1 MDQGGNQ
8 MSKKLKKGFTLIELL
23 VVLLL
28 MGIITTAIV
37 MILRPTSNLAVDIDN
52 KADEENNAITLFD
65 YVNGKLRYATDVMI
79 VSNDDASVMPSH
91 GNMKNFILLSN
102 DTRPVSKKGARGYAK
117 SGLTSKPLSNATY
130 CVSSSLLAENDYQ
143 FSIEGVN
150 TEAKSESITF
160 GALVHPMK
168 ATYSNFVVNEDKP
181 YNYSETFQ
189 LVNMQNRDQLNTTVI
204 GGLSTSGYDA
214 SKKNIWI
221 FYEEPKEAK
230 LTGNASNGGIPASA
244 GIGNA
249 TYDKMGKKD
258 IDLSINNASIIVH
271 FMSGNDTNKNF
282 YWYNKSDSSKITIF
296 NDDGS
301 ADTNGQVSAPNTGI
315 LTKTI
320 YLEEGSTFKIK
331 ADNQNREVLSVDYT
345 SAKNTPDQEFWIYDW
360 ESHNAEYVPP
370 AAINKTLTI
379 HYVAGDSSISN
390 GIRIKDSDV
399 IKDGILI
406 EGRYYNNDWEN
417 YDYYNNNGS
426 KDIVVNYV
434 LENTKIDLY
443 TMSESNNVTYIASYE
458 ANSLGDSN
466 EIWITN
472 GAIYGSVDD
481 IPPAPSPQIEVTEV
495 TAISNNSFSFTI
507 KNTGLVDCKNWEVV
521 IDLPDNCPINSVPWN
536 VTQTYD
542 SQNPNRIKFT
552 SKDGSL
558 ITVGRNGGIAT
569 ISIQVKGWENP
580 ALEGQTPTLV
590 SVTATKW

>member
-37 MILRPTSNLAVDIDN
+37 MVLRPTSNLAVDIDN

-91 GNMKNFILLSN
+91 GNMKNYILLSN

-117 SGLTSKPLSNATY
+117 SGLTSKPLSAGTY

-168 ATYSNFVVNEDKP
+168 ATYSSFVVNEDKP
-181 YNYSETFQ
+181 YNYFETFQ

-271 FMSGNDTNKNF
+271 FMTGNDSNKNF
-282 YWYNKSDSSKITIF
+282 YWYDKGTDNKVTIF

-301 ADTNGQVSAPNTGI
+301 ADNNGQVSAPNTGI

-320 YLEEGSTFKIK
+320 YLEEGGTFKIK
-331 ADNQNREVLSVDYT
+331 ADNQNREVLSVDYA

-390 GIRIKDSDV
+390 GICIKDSDS
-399 IKDGILI
+399 IKDGINI
-406 EGRYYNNDWEN
+406 DGGYYNDSNT
-417 YDYYNNNGS
+417 YSHYNSNGS
-426 KDIVVNYV
+426 KDIVLNY
-434 LENTKIDLY
+434 LYESTKIDLY
-443 TMSESNNVTYIASYE
+443 TIGQNNSETYIGSYE
-458 ANSLGDSN
+458 ADSMGDST

-472 GAIYGSVDD
+472 GVIYGSADD
-481 IPPAPSPQIEVTEV
+481 LPPAPTPQLEVAEI
-495 TAISNNSFSFTI
+495 AAFSDNGLDFTL
-507 KNTGLVDCKNWEVV
+507 KNTGNADCKNWEIVL
-521 IDLPDNCPINSVPWN
+521 DLPEGCQINNVPWN
-536 VTQTYD
+536 LVLTKD
-542 SQNPNRIKFT
+542 SESPNRVMITCGAEDFKRVVVG
-552 SKDGSL
+552 KNDG
-558 ITVGRNGGIAT
+558 TAT
-569 ISIQVKGWENP
+569 INIPAYCISNIPKGLTP
-580 ALEGQTPTLV
+580 AV
-590 SVTATKW
+590 ISVTATDW

>member
-1 MDQGGNQ
+1 

-150 TEAKSESITF
+150 TEAKAESITF

-244 GIGNA
+244 SIGNA
-249 TYDKMGKKD
+249 TYNKMGKKD

-345 SAKNTPDQEFWIYDW
+345 SAKKTPDQEFWIYD
-360 ESHNAEYVPP
+360 
-370 AAINKTLTI
+370 
-379 HYVAGDSSISN
+379 
-390 GIRIKDSDV
+390 
-399 IKDGILI
+399 
-406 EGRYYNNDWEN
+406 
-417 YDYYNNNGS
+417 
-426 KDIVVNYV
+426 
-434 LENTKIDLY
+434 
-443 TMSESNNVTYIASYE
+443 
-458 ANSLGDSN
+458 
-466 EIWITN
+466 
-472 GAIYGSVDD
+472 
-481 IPPAPSPQIEVTEV
+481 
-495 TAISNNSFSFTI
+495 
-507 KNTGLVDCKNWEVV
+507 
-521 IDLPDNCPINSVPWN
+521 
-536 VTQTYD
+536 
-542 SQNPNRIKFT
+542 
-552 SKDGSL
+552 
-558 ITVGRNGGIAT
+558 
-569 ISIQVKGWENP
+569 
-580 ALEGQTPTLV
+580 
-590 SVTATKW
+590 

>member
-1 MDQGGNQ
+1 
-8 MSKKLKKGFTLIELL
+8 
-23 VVLLL
+23 
-28 MGIITTAIV
+28 
-37 MILRPTSNLAVDIDN
+37 
-52 KADEENNAITLFD
+52 
-65 YVNGKLRYATDVMI
+65 
-79 VSNDDASVMPSH
+79 
-91 GNMKNFILLSN
+91 MKNFILLSN

-117 SGLTSKPLSNATY
+117 SGLTSNPLSNATY

-168 ATYSNFVVNEDKP
+168 ATYSNFVINEDKP

-379 HYVAGDSSISN
+379 HYVAGISSISN

-443 TMSESNNVTYIASYE
+443 TLSESNNVTYIASYE

-481 IPPAPSPQIEVTEV
+481 IPPAPSPQLEVTEV
-495 TAISNNSFSFTI
+495 TAISNNNFSFTI
-507 KNTGLVDCKNWEVV
+507 KNTGLVDCQNWEVV
-521 IDLPDNCPINSVPWN
+521 IDLPDNCPINNVPWN

>member
-1 MDQGGNQ
+1 

-117 SGLTSKPLSNATY
+117 SGLTGNPLSNATY

-168 ATYSNFVVNEDKP
+168 ATYSNFVINEDKP

-282 YWYNKSDSSKITIF
+282 YWYNKSDSAKITIF

-301 ADTNGQVSAPNTGI
+301 ADNNGQVSAPNTGI

-331 ADNQNREVLSVDYT
+331 ADNQNREVLSVDYA

-360 ESHNAEYVPP
+360 ESHSSEYVPP
-370 AAINKTLTI
+370 AAITKTLTI

-390 GIRIKDSDV
+390 GIRINDSDS
-399 IKDGILI
+399 IKDGISI
-406 EGRYYNNDWEN
+406 DGGYYNDGASFTHFNS
-417 YDYYNNNGS
+417 NGS
-426 KDIVVNYV
+426 KDINVNY
-434 LENTKIDLY
+434 LFESTKIDLY
-443 TMSESNNVTYIASYE
+443 TFTNDANNGTYIASYE
-458 ANSLGDSN
+458 ADALGDFT

-472 GAIYGSVDD
+472 GVIYSSADD
-481 IPPAPSPQIEVTEV
+481 LPPAPTPQLEVAEI
-495 TAISNNSFSFTI
+495 AAFSDNGLDFTL
-507 KNTGLVDCKNWEVV
+507 KNTGNADCKNWEIVL
-521 IDLPDNCPINSVPWN
+521 DLPDNCQINNVPWN
-536 VTQTYD
+536 LVLTKD
-542 SQNPNRIKFT
+542 SEIPNRVKITCGAEDYKRVVVG
-552 SKDGSL
+552 KNDG
-558 ITVGRNGGIAT
+558 TAT
-569 ISIQVKGWENP
+569 INIPAYCISNIPKG
-580 ALEGQTPTLV
+580 LTPTLV
-590 SVTATKW
+590 SITATEW